1 MHSRRLV
8 VISDHCSHGPPVP
21 VTHPAQIDTILPPP
35 PTGQVTVTGGYLE
48 RLPLAAIAAGIVDT
62 AEIWSFAGRCG
73 ESDASR
79 GLAAGRADP
88 DRPGLTRR
96 VFRAD
101 AHDAPYGSA
110 EAVRHLQQTG
120 APDILCVW
128 GLGVGHDI
136 MDAARGAVTIYN
148 SIDAPALRI
157 PDDLAARFDLFLTG
171 AAWQSAEIRAR
182 IPGARTRV
190 LPIGPNFASD
200 VTFHPT
206 GAAKDR
212 DVVYV
217 ACAQPYKRHDILF
230 DAMQRRPGT
239 TALLVVGYGDD
250 DLRADADRRGLDVE
264 IVGPPGVDHDAVNR
278 LINRARVGVVCGQHD
293 GAPAILTEYQ
303 LAGLPVLANA
313 DLVCGLD
320 HVPASAGTIA
330 SPGAPFAAALDG
342 LLASPPADPRP
353 DAIAR
358 WGWRASIACLGQDI
372 DAIRSG
378 RRKEPS

>member
-1 MHSRRLV
+1 MKSRRLV
-8 VISDHCSHGPPVP
+8 VISDHCSHGPPGP
-21 VTHPAQIDTILPPP
+21 VMHQQQIDTILPPP

-62 AEIWSFAGRCG
+62 AEIWSFTGRCG
-73 ESDASR
+73 ESDASL
-79 GLAAGRADP
+79 GHAAGRADP

-110 EAVRHLQQTG
+110 EAVRHLHQTG
-120 APDILCVW
+120 APDILCIW

-136 MDAARGAVTIYN
+136 MDAARGAITIYN

-157 PDDLAARFDLFLTG
+157 PDDLALRFDLFLTG

-182 IPGARTRV
+182 IPGARTLV

-206 GAAKDR
+206 GAAKNR

-217 ACAQPYKRHDILF
+217 ACAQSYKRHDILF
-230 DAMQRRPGT
+230 DAMERRPGT

-264 IVGPPGVDHDAVNR
+264 IVGPPGVDHNAVNQ

-320 HVPASAGTIA
+320 HVPASAGAIA
-330 SPGAPFAAALDG
+330 SPGAPFAAALEK
-342 LLASPPADPRP
+342 LLAAPPPDTRP

-358 WGWRASIACLGQDI
+358 WGWRASIACLGNDI

-378 RRKEPS
+378 RRKELS

>member
-35 PTGQVTVTGGYLE
+35 PTGQVSVTGGYLE

-73 ESDASR
+73 ESDASL

-136 MDAARGAVTIYN
+136 MDAARGAITIYN

-157 PDDLAARFDLFLTG
+157 PYDLAARFDLFLTG
-171 AAWQSAEIRAR
+171 APWQSTEITAR

-217 ACAQPYKRHDILF
+217 ACAQAYKRHDILF
-230 DAMQRRPGT
+230 DAMERRPGT

-264 IVGPPGVDHDAVNR
+264 LS
-278 LINRARVGVVCGQHD
+278 LIH
-293 GAPAILTEYQ
+293 I
-303 LAGLPVLANA
+303 
-313 DLVCGLD
+313 
-320 HVPASAGTIA
+320 
-330 SPGAPFAAALDG
+330 
-342 LLASPPADPRP
+342 
-353 DAIAR
+353 
-358 WGWRASIACLGQDI
+358 
-372 DAIRSG
+372 
-378 RRKEPS
+378 

>member
-1 MHSRRLV
+1 
-8 VISDHCSHGPPVP
+8 
-21 VTHPAQIDTILPPP
+21 
-35 PTGQVTVTGGYLE
+35 
-48 RLPLAAIAAGIVDT
+48 
-62 AEIWSFAGRCG
+62 
-73 ESDASR
+73 
-79 GLAAGRADP
+79 
-88 DRPGLTRR
+88 
-96 VFRAD
+96 
-101 AHDAPYGSA
+101 
-110 EAVRHLQQTG
+110 
-120 APDILCVW
+120 
-128 GLGVGHDI
+128 
-136 MDAARGAVTIYN
+136 MDAARGAITIYN

-171 AAWQSAEIRAR
+171 APWQSAEITAR

-230 DAMQRRPGT
+230 DAMERRPGT

-278 LINRARVGVVCGQHD
+278 LINRARIGVVCGQHD

-320 HVPASAGTIA
+320 HVPASAGTVA

-353 DAIAR
+353 DAITR

-378 RRKEPS
+378 RRKEQS